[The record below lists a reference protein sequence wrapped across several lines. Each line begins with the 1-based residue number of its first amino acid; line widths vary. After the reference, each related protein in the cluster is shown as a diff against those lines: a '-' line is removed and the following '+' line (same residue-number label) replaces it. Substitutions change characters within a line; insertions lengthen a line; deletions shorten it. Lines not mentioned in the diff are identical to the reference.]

1 MHSTV
6 TSLLEVLNDVLSA
19 LVQKGFVV
27 VLAMFD
33 SSAAFDTIKH
43 AFLPHV
49 YVECIEFMIKRLPR
63 IYIICLID

>member
-33 SSAAFDTIKH
+33 LSAAFNTIEH
-43 AFLPHV
+43 AFLPSCLHEM
-49 YVECIEFMIKRLPR
+49 YR
-63 IYIICLID
+63 IHDQAFA